1 MRNSP
6 PPPWVTLY
14 LLCSCHTFLL
24 AQVIS
29 NLCFVNWSLGSTA
42 YTTSTSKTASKKN
55 TTFITVSDIPME
67 LSKQLQAILHT
78 NQRTGNVLRKAL
90 PNIDQYNYDFSLE
103 RAVISSLEGIS
114 WLFYQALEH
123 LQIWFCITKTSWI
136 SQDISVESFLSLK
149 GKICGLS
156 AYVTT
161 MSFRQRVGLR
171 KLHNTKFSR
180 IAVIGMC
187 GHLLGKLAHH

>member
-1 MRNSP
+1 MRNSSPP

-14 LLCSCHTFLL
+14 LLCSCRTFLL

-114 WLFYQALEH
+114 WLFIKLWNICKFDFA
-123 LQIWFCITKTSWI
+123 
-136 SQDISVESFLSLK
+136 SQ
-149 GKICGLS
+149 
-156 AYVTT
+156 
-161 MSFRQRVGLR
+161 R
-171 KLHNTKFSR
+171 LH
-180 IAVIGMC
+180 G
-187 GHLLGKLAHH
+187 